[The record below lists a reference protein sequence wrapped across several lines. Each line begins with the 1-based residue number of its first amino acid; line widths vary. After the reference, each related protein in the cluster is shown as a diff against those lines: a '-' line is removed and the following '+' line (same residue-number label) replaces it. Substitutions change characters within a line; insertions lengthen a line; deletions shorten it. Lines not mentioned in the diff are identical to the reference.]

1 MPRRYWDCE
10 RGIYE
15 DTCKQSIHA
24 PLPEYGAPS
33 WTEAYHSF
41 SCCSGLCAC
50 FWRESGHHS
59 RLPFISGERNVIAG
73 FQPSRIRG
81 TVRQVSGSGL
91 PLCAP
96 RRCAHGK
103 VQGDNNLALT
113 IDDGHRTDWSIF
125 FHVLKPRNIPVTLF
139 IPGFSVGHDRHL
151 LTVAQVRELAA
162 EGCAIGAHGFYHNYM
177 TSQAFKKA
185 PSKVID
191 EATRP
196 GFSIYRM
203 TGKYPILFAYPFGA
217 AGPEGKSAVQK
228 AGYAWAFAA
237 GSKIIPVRFDDPS
250 LDHYYVPR
258 TIVYRW
264 NIASIFRSLS
274 ARLPSRPSLP

>member
-1 MPRRYWDCE
+1 MVRHLGLKLTILFLVAVAC
-10 RGIYE
+10 
-15 DTCKQSIHA
+15 A
-24 PLPEYGAPS
+24 PVFGVSQVIILD
-33 WTEAYHSF
+33 YHSF
-41 SCCSGLCAC
+41 L
-50 FWRESGHHS
+50 
-59 RLPFISGERNVIAG
+59 
-73 FQPSRIRG
+73 
-81 TVRQVSGSGL
+81 GSGTSSL
-91 PLCAP
+91 DFSPAEFAAQLDRFLALGYHFVPLEDALD
-96 RRCAHGK
+96 GK

-113 IDDGHRTDWSIF
+113 IDDGHRTDWPIF
-125 FHVLKPRNIPVTLF
+125 FYVLKPRNIPVTLF

-162 EGCAIGAHGFYHNYM
+162 AGCTIGAHGFYHNYM